1 MKWLLSSTMYYHIFI
16 QRQKLCYYPSTMR
29 KTVVF
34 FFHLIFLLVPLFFTA
49 ANDELFEFNKIILT
63 YILTMFILGAWI
75 IRMILEKK
83 LLWKKTPFDI
93 PIAIFYISQLLSTIF
108 SISQHTS
115 VFGYYSRFN
124 GGLLSISAY
133 IVLYYAFVNNVKRI
147 EVKSLL
153 GTLFLGATLS
163 AFYAFLEHFGHSIS
177 CLLITR
183 NFDVSC
189 WVQDVQS
196 RVFGTFGQPNW
207 LAAYL
212 IMILPLAGTRLIELF
227 SLPGIWRRVV
237 FVVFIALYFSTLL
250 FTGSRSGLLGLA
262 IGVAGYAIY
271 MFIGLYQHHSLYLQ
285 QKRKKSTEYAL
296 RPILYSATIGTVV
309 CFGLIVIFGTPFT
322 PKLSEI
328 VGRLNQSASSSMQL
342 PSPTPAPVQAGTQ
355 LDVGGSESGDIRKV
369 VWRGAIQVWKRYPMF
384 GSGVETFAYS
394 YYKDRPMEHNAL
406 SEWDFL
412 YNKAHNEFLNYLATT
427 GTVGLGA
434 YLLMIGW
441 VYVWAFRHAHES
453 PLTIAAWMAGYT
465 ALHVSNFF
473 GFSTV
478 VVSTL
483 FYLLPAFLFVSSADN
498 VQQELSSE
506 FQKKSRHSTVPTQ
519 AWQWILCCGIG
530 IATLYLVIV
539 FVNMWRADVAY
550 ARGKQ
555 LLVANQGIE
564 GLRELQNAIKI
575 SPTNEGVFHETLAK
589 TAADLTLTAYQQNN
603 ATMAGQLGELAV
615 TESNLMMASN
625 PVNLN
630 FYRSQAQVFIT
641 LSQVA
646 PAFLKEAL
654 NTLDKAQDL
663 APTDPKLTYNRAL
676 VNEALGQKELAI
688 TLLKQALQMKPNYDG
703 ARDQLKRM
711 EGVK

>member
-1 MKWLLSSTMYYHIFI
+1 
-16 QRQKLCYYPSTMR
+16 MR

-63 YILTMFILGAWI
+63 YIFTSLILGTWV

-83 LLWKKTPFDI
+83 MLWKKTPFDI
-93 PIAIFYISQLLSTIF
+93 PIAIFYISQLLSTLF
-108 SISQHTS
+108 SINQQTS
-115 VFGYYSRFN
+115 IFGYYSRFN

-147 EVKSLL
+147 EVKNLL
-153 GTLFLGATLS
+153 GTVFLGATLS
-163 AFYAFLEHFGHSIS
+163 AFYAFMEHFGHSFS
-177 CLLITR
+177 CLFITG

-189 WVQDVQS
+189 WIQDVQS

-212 IMILPLAGTRLIELF
+212 IMILPLAGSRLIDLF
-227 SLPGIWRRVV
+227 GKAEIWKRVL
-237 FVVFIALYFSTLL
+237 FVVFIAMYFSTLL
-250 FTGSRSGLLGLA
+250 FTGSRSGLVGLA
-262 IGVAGYAIY
+262 VGVVAYVTY
-271 MFIGLYQHHSLYLQ
+271 MLIGLYRQHSLDAQQSVQ
-285 QKRKKSTEYAL
+285 QKKKKTTEHTL
-296 RPILYSATIGTVV
+296 RPILYSAGIGTVV

-322 PKLSEI
+322 PKLSAI
-328 VGRLNQSASSSMQL
+328 IGRLNKTATPQVQQPIPAQVPSS
-342 PSPTPAPVQAGTQ
+342 PSPQSGTQ
-355 LDVGGSESGDIRKV
+355 LDIGGSESGDIRKV
-369 VWRGAIQVWKRYPMF
+369 VWRGAVQVWKRYPVF

-427 GTVGLGA
+427 GTVGFTA

-453 PLTIAAWMAGYT
+453 PLTIAAWMSAYT

-478 VVSTL
+478 VVSIV
-483 FYLLPAFLFVSSADN
+483 FYLLPAFLYVSNDN
-498 VQQELSSE
+498 NVHQELHLDL
-506 FQKKSRHSTVPTQ
+506 QKKSRQSNMRTET
-519 AWQWILCCGIG
+519 WQWILCCGIG
-530 IATLYLVIV
+530 IATLYLLIV
-539 FVNMWRADVAY
+539 FINMWRADVAY

-555 LLVANQGIE
+555 LLVANQGIK
-564 GLRELQNAIKI
+564 GLKELQNAVKI
-575 SPTNEGVFHETLAK
+575 SPTNEGVFHEAVAK
-589 TAADLTLTAYQQNN
+589 TAAELILSVYQQND
-603 ATMAGQLGELAV
+603 ATMAAQLGELAIN
-615 TESNLMMASN
+615 ESTLMMASN

-630 FYRSQAQVFIT
+630 FYRSQAQVFIS
-641 LSQVA
+641 LSRIA
-646 PAFLKEAL
+646 PALLQESLK
-654 NTLDKAQDL
+654 TLDKAQEL

-676 VNEALGQKELAI
+676 INEGLRNKELAI
-688 TLLKQALQMKPNYDG
+688 TLMKKALQMKPNYDG
-703 ARDQLKRM
+703 ARDQLKRI
-711 EGVK
+711 ESTPN

>member
-1 MKWLLSSTMYYHIFI
+1 
-16 QRQKLCYYPSTMR
+16 MR

-49 ANDELFEFNKIILT
+49 VNDELFEFNKIILT
-63 YILTMFILGAWI
+63 YIFTVLILGAWI

-83 LLWKKTPFDI
+83 IHWKKTPFDI
-93 PIAIFYISQLLSTIF
+93 PIAIFYLSQLLSTLF

-133 IVLYYAFVNNVKRI
+133 IVLYYAFVNNVQRI
-147 EVKSLL
+147 EVKRLL

-163 AFYAFLEHFGHSIS
+163 AFYAFLEHFGYSFS
-177 CLLITR
+177 CLFITG
-183 NFDVSC
+183 NFNVAC
-189 WVQDVQS
+189 WIQDVQS

-227 SLPGIWRRVV
+227 SPPSGSKEGMWKRVL
-237 FVVFIALYFSTLL
+237 FTCLIALYFSTVL
-250 FTGSRSGLLGLA
+250 FTGSRSGLAGLA
-262 IGVAGYAIY
+262 VGVIAYVVYI
-271 MFIGLYQHHSLYLQ
+271 FIGLYQQRFLDAQ
-285 QKRKKSTEYAL
+285 QKKKKTTEHAL
-296 RPILYSATIGTVV
+296 RSILYSAGIGMMV

-328 VGRLNQSASSSMQL
+328 IGRLNKNAIPQVQQPIQDLAQVPAP
-342 PSPTPAPVQAGTQ
+342 PSPPPQSGTQ

-369 VWRGAIQVWKRYPMF
+369 VWRGAIQVWKRYPIF

-394 YYKDRPMEHNAL
+394 YYKDRPIEHNAL

-427 GTVGLGA
+427 GTVGLTA

-453 PLTIAAWMAGYT
+453 PLTVAAWMSAYT

-483 FYLLPAFLFVSSADN
+483 FYLLPAFLFVASADN
-498 VQQELSSE
+498 VQQELQSDS
-506 FQKKSRHSTVPTQ
+506 QSNKRRSTVQTQ
-519 AWQWILCCGIG
+519 TWQWILCCGVG
-530 IATLYLVIV
+530 IAMFYVVIV
-539 FVNMWRADVAY
+539 FINMWRADVAY

-555 LLVANQGIE
+555 LLTSNQGLE
-564 GLRELQNAIKI
+564 GLKELQHAVKI
-575 SPTNEGVFHETLAK
+575 SPTNEGVFHEAVAK
-589 TAADLTLTAYQQNN
+589 TAAELTLTVYQQNN
-603 ATMAGQLGELAV
+603 ATMAAQLGELAI

-630 FYRSQAQVFIT
+630 FYRSQAQVFIS
-641 LSQVA
+641 LSRIA
-646 PAFLKEAL
+646 PALLQESLK
-654 NTLDKAQDL
+654 TLDKAQEL

-676 VNEALGQKELAI
+676 INEGLGNKDLAI

-703 ARDQLKRM
+703 ARDQLKRI
-711 EGVK
+711 ESTSN

>member
-1 MKWLLSSTMYYHIFI
+1 
-16 QRQKLCYYPSTMR
+16 MR

-63 YILTMFILGAWI
+63 YVFTSLIVGVWI
-75 IRMILEKK
+75 VRMILEKK

-93 PIAIFYISQLLSTIF
+93 PIAIFYISQLISTIF

-124 GGLLSISAY
+124 GGLLSISTY
-133 IVLYYAFVNNVKRI
+133 IVLYYAFVNNVKRV

-163 AFYAFLEHFGHSIS
+163 AFYAFMEHFGHSFS
-177 CLLITR
+177 CLFITG

-189 WVQDVQS
+189 WIQDVQS
-196 RVFGTFGQPNW
+196 RVFGPFGQPNW

-212 IMILPLAGTRLIELF
+212 IMLLPLAGTRLIELF
-227 SLPGIWRRVV
+227 SKPGIWWRLL
-237 FVVFIALYFSTLL
+237 FTGLIALYFSTLL
-250 FTGSRSGLLGLA
+250 FTGSRSGLVGLA
-262 IGVAGYAIY
+262 LGIVVYVVY
-271 MFIGLYQHHSLYLQ
+271 LLIGLYRQHSLDARQQ
-285 QKRKKSTEYAL
+285 QKKKKMFENVL
-296 RPILYSATIGTVV
+296 RPILYSAGVAAVI

-328 VGRLNQSASSSMQL
+328 INRLNKKTAPQVQQ
-342 PSPTPAPVQAGTQ
+342 PTPAQVPTPTSPQSGTQ
-355 LDVGGSESGDIRKV
+355 LDIGGSESGDIRRV
-369 VWRGAIQVWKRYPMF
+369 VWRGAIQVWKRYPIF

-394 YYKDRPMEHNAL
+394 YYKDRPIEHNAL

-427 GTVGLGA
+427 GVVGLGA

-453 PLTIAAWMAGYT
+453 PLTIAAWISAYT

-478 VVSTL
+478 VVSIL
-483 FYLLPAFLFVSSADN
+483 FYLVPAFLYVSSDKN
-498 VQQELSSE
+498 IRQELHLDLQE
-506 FQKKSRHSTVPTQ
+506 KSRTQ
-519 AWQWILCCGIG
+519 KIQTETWQWILCCGIG
-530 IATLYLVIV
+530 ITTLYLVIV
-539 FVNMWRADVAY
+539 FMNMWRADAAY

-555 LLVANQGIE
+555 LLIEKKGVE
-564 GLRELQNAIKI
+564 GLQELQNAIKI
-575 SPTNEGVFHETLAK
+575 SPTNEGVFHEAVAK
-589 TAADLTLTAYQQNN
+589 TAAELTLTASQQKN
-603 ATMAGQLGELAV
+603 ATMAAQVGELAI
-615 TESNLMMASN
+615 TESTLMMASN

-630 FYRSQAQVFIT
+630 FYRSQAQVFIS
-641 LSQVA
+641 LSRIA
-646 PAFLKEAL
+646 PALLQESLK
-654 NTLDKAQDL
+654 TLDKAQDL

-676 VNEALGQKELAI
+676 INEGLGNKDIAI
-688 TLLKQALQMKPNYDG
+688 TLMKQALQMKPNYDG
-703 ARDQLKRM
+703 ARDQLKRI
-711 EGVK
+711 ENASN